1 MSEAE
6 SKALLAAYGVAVT
19 REALVRPD
27 ETVLGKVAALT
38 PPFAVKVVSRDIAHK
53 SEVGGVRLGLRDV
66 KSATSAAEEVIAN
79 ARKHV
84 PGARIDG
91 VLVSEMASGIEAIV
105 GVVNDPA
112 FGPCVAVGLG
122 GVLTEVLKDVTFRV
136 APFGIETARDMIAEL
151 RGAKLFEGYRGQPAG
166 DREALARML
175 VEVSR
180 MAWALRDR
188 LVELDINPV
197 FVGTDGVVAADA
209 LAVLR

>member
-1 MSEAE
+1 
-6 SKALLAAYGVAVT
+6 VT